1 MNLKKI
7 FTMTA
12 IGSMVVAGLMLIA
25 ALFGIFDLEGTYVSV
40 LLSVVT
46 IGVSAIFSIN
56 ATLIKDK
63 GYKIVSYVA
72 YGLIAVSAVLFLLL
86 IWVGGDAIFRAAIV
100 IGVSSIFANI
110 IMGNV
115 VSLGKKYLVVQL
127 VEYAMVVL
135 IDLVI
140 ILLAFGVEV
149 FENDAV
155 VKLFITGCIVA
166 GVGMITLS
174 VLSKKAESG
183 DKVAVSNDSNSV
195 TISKAEYN
203 TLKEKA
209 KLYDEM
215 MANKNRNQNQEN
227 ESANDFDNE
236 ENGAGDE

>member
-25 ALFGIFDLEGTYVSV
+25 ALFGIFDLEGAYVNV

-72 YGLIAVSAVLFLLL
+72 YGLIAVSGILFLLL

-127 VEYAMVVL
+127 VEYVMVVL
-135 IDLVI
+135 IDIVI

-149 FENDAV
+149 FENDVV

-166 GVGMITLS
+166 GVGMITLA
-174 VLSKKAESG
+174 VLSKKAG
-183 DKVAVSNDSNSV
+183 DTSVEAKADSNTV
-195 TISKAEYN
+195 TISKSEYKE
-203 TLKEKA
+203 LKEKA

-215 MANKNRNQNQEN
+215 MANKSRKQNQED
-227 ESANDFDNE
+227 ESANDFDND